1 MIKVLRGV
9 LICGIGIIL
18 SLSANAQ
25 ARQLRK
31 TDSVF
36 ALIKQHIATKNADA
50 IYNLADVRFKRS
62 IQHGD
67 FNDFLAHELFPL
79 GLVRKDSLISFV
91 NNITAAY
98 RVQFDAV
105 TMLLTISLSEND
117 KLSYFK
123 LEPYKETSVNK
134 PSLAASNN
142 LLKSPFDKVV
152 DSVVRKY
159 IQRSNTVSISVGIIK
174 KGTIHT
180 YNYGEKRK
188 GKGDMPNMGTIYE
201 IGSITKT
208 FTATL
213 LAWYV
218 NEGKLSLND
227 PITKYL
233 PDSVAANPALKDIK
247 LVNLSNHTSGLPS
260 LPTNFSAQK
269 NYSDANPY
277 KNYTGEMLFSYL
289 KNCKLRSRPGSEYAY
304 SNLAVGLLGIILE
317 RVTNKPYEQ
326 LVSEIIC
333 RPLGMKSTLQHPYPL
348 ITPRVAYVYNEE
360 AKLTPSWDFDALAA
374 CGSLKSTINDLL
386 IYTKANMVKSDSK
399 LSKAFELAHKITF
412 NNGDTQVG
420 LGWHVIKVDGIS
432 YLFHNGGTEGSS
444 SFLAYN
450 VEKALA
456 VILLSNAGTS
466 TDNTGVNLISKLQ

>member
-9 LICGIGIIL
+9 LICGIGIML
-18 SLSANAQ
+18 CLNANAQ

-79 GLVRKDSLISFV
+79 GVVRKDSLISFV
-91 NNITAAY
+91 NNVTAAY
-98 RVQFDAV
+98 SVKFDAV

-123 LEPYKETSVNK
+123 LEPYREASVSK
-134 PSLAASNN
+134 PSLVASNN
-142 LLKSPFDKVV
+142 LLTSPFDKVI

-188 GKGDMPNMGTIYE
+188 GKGDMPNMGTLYE

-218 NEGKLSLND
+218 NEGKLNLND

-233 PDSVAANPALKDIK
+233 PDSVAANPALKDIN
-247 LVNLSNHTSGLPS
+247 LVNLSNHTSGLPG
-260 LPTNFSAQK
+260 LPGNFSAQK

-277 KNYTGEMLFSYL
+277 KNYTREMLFSYL
-289 KNCKLRSRPGSEYAY
+289 QNCKLRSRPGTEYAY
-304 SNLAVGLLGIILE
+304 SNLAVGLLGVILE
-317 RVTNKPYEQ
+317 RVTGKPYEQ
-326 LVSEIIC
+326 LVAEIIC
-333 RPLGMKSTLQHPYPL
+333 RPLGMKSTLQHLYPL
-348 ITPRVAYVYNEE
+348 IASRSAYVYNDE

-386 IYTKANMVKSDSK
+386 IYTKANMAKSDTK
-399 LSKAFELAHKITF
+399 LSKAFELAHQITF

-420 LGWHVIKVDGIS
+420 LGWHIIKVDGVG

-450 VEKALA
+450 IEKGLA
-456 VILLSNAGTS
+456 VILLSNAGAS
-466 TDNTGVNLISKLQ
+466 TDNTGVDIISKLQ